1 MNHHYN
7 ISDEQTKEYWIN
19 TLSSY
24 LEIQNKLIIDLLRSI
39 LTPQIETLQTP
50 PTARDDAFESIDE
63 YYERMFLA
71 SMGDLE
77 RQKETKKQFNSG

>member
-39 LTPQIETLQTP
+39 LTPQIELT
-50 PTARDDAFESIDE
+50 DATD
-63 YYERMFLA
+63 RK
-71 SMGDLE
+71 
-77 RQKETKKQFNSG
+77 R